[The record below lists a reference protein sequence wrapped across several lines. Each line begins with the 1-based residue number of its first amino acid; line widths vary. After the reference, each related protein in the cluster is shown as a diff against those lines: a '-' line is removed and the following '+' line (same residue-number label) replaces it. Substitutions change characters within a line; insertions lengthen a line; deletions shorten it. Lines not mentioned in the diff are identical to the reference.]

1 MSQTTSNGPHP
12 LDTMLAISSV
22 IQNPRQTKIYAQVV
36 ERETPTVSEIATA
49 VDSSMTTV
57 YEDVEELVA
66 VGLLERVTETQPHRF
81 RAQPIEIA
89 VQTDS
94 EYRITPILLV
104 ARARADANEN
114 IGLYVDR
121 HGIGGLATAIEYAR
135 SYVQGETNARLMAR
149 DLNIPVLEAETILQE
164 LRGIIQEVE
173 PESAAE
179 VDLDELD
186 AAVDADRLE

>member
-22 IQNPRQTKIYAQVV
+22 IQNPRQAKIYARVV
-36 ERETPTVSEIATA
+36 ERETPTVSEIAAA
-49 VDSSMTTV
+49 VDSSTTTV
-57 YEDVEELVA
+57 YEDVEQLVS
-66 VGLLERVTETQPHRF
+66 VGLLERMTETQPHRF
-81 RAQPIEIA
+81 QAQSIEIA

-104 ARARADANEN
+104 AHARADSNEN

-135 SYVQGETNARLMAR
+135 SYVRGETNARLMAR
-149 DLNIPVLEAETILQE
+149 DLDIPVLEAETILQE
-164 LRGIIQEVE
+164 LREVIQEIE
-173 PESAAE
+173 PESVAA

-186 AAVDADRLE
+186 AAVDANGLE